1 MNYLIPYCIVSLL
14 GSAMWI
20 YYFKLIDVFEP
31 EKIGALVVS
40 FVFGLASP
48 FLLFPVYPFLNE
60 LGFHSQEM
68 LTKTLI
74 ESFLTAGLLEE
85 LLKAFTFLCS
95 YLIVRK
101 TLHEP
106 IDYLIHICLCAL
118 GFSATENVMY
128 FVGNGAE
135 IIDYRFVLSSFGH
148 IFDSSIFA
156 YGVIYGIYK
165 VQKNILLYAFVFLL
179 LAAIFHG
186 IFDFLLMYEF
196 PGNILLFGLYFLL
209 TVSIFSVTLNNAL
222 NNSSLF
228 SYRKLIYP
236 DPIFLRMMLFYV
248 ALLASKTILLSFQVS
263 PMYALKNLY
272 GSVLFSLPIV
282 LIVFQ
287 RISRF
292 TLIKGHWMNFSLE
305 LPFTS
310 ITYISETGIGTKFVI
325 KGHGQTETHVGSFLG
340 TNNILCSVSERNT
353 WFEEEP
359 EIKVSHKLFL
369 ENYSIF
375 YRIKLNNDAT
385 DDTSYFIKAKIT
397 GNTTVNNQYPIVAL
411 LSSKVKGAKKPD
423 LNDFDDFEF
432 LCWCYLKPV

>member
-1 MNYLIPYCIVSLL
+1 MVYFIAYCLVSLL
-14 GSAMWI
+14 GSFMWI

-31 EKIGALVVS
+31 EKLGPLFVS
-40 FVFGLASP
+40 FIFGLASP
-48 FLLFPVYPFLNE
+48 FLLFPVYPLLDS
-60 LGFHSQEM
+60 LGFHSEDP
-68 LTKTLI
+68 LIHALI
-74 ESFLTAGLLEE
+74 ENYISAALLEE
-85 LLKAFTFLCS
+85 MLKAFTFLCA
-95 YLIVRK
+95 YFIIRK

-106 IDYLIHICLCAL
+106 LDYLIHICLCAL

-128 FVGNGAE
+128 FMKHGAG
-135 IIDYRFVLSSFGH
+135 IIDYRFILSSFGH

-165 VQKNILLYAFVFLL
+165 VKKNTLLYALL
-179 LAAIFHG
+179 FMLIAAVFHG
-186 IFDFLLMYEF
+186 IFDFLLSYEF
-196 PGNILLFGLYFLL
+196 TGNILLFGLYFFL
-209 TVSIFSVTLNNAL
+209 TVSIFSVTLNNAI

-236 DPIFLRMMLFYV
+236 DPIFLRMMMFYA
-248 ALLASKTILLSFQVS
+248 ALLLVKFILLSIQVS
-263 PMYALKNLY
+263 PKHALGSLY
-272 GSVLFSLPIV
+272 GSVLVSLPIV

-292 TLIKGHWMNFSLE
+292 TLIKDHWMNFSLE

-340 TNNILCSVSERNT
+340 TSNILCSVSDRNS
-353 WFEEEP
+353 WFDDEP

-375 YRIKLNNDAT
+375 YRIKLNKESE

-397 GNTTVNNQYPIVAL
+397 GNTSVNNQYPIVAL
-411 LSSKVKGAKKPD
+411 LSSKVKGKKPD
-423 LNDFDDFEF
+423 SSRFRLDIKF
-432 LCWCYLKPV
+432 L